1 MQGIAACSDSDM
13 IEQAFGGFDVVQ
25 ARRRNNSE
33 YGQFVYTL
41 PNGNTTGVKDVA
53 TLIMGGAWLY
63 GYALPFCLYTLTGE
77 NM

>member
-1 MQGIAACSDSDM
+1 MQHAVNQIVTPPHVASR
-13 IEQAFGGFDVVQ
+13 F
-25 ARRRNNSE
+25 
-33 YGQFVYTL
+33 YTA
-41 PNGNTTGVKDVA
+41 NGNTTGVKDVA